1 MSAPVVVRSRQSLR
15 NMIEAGPHQL
25 ITDEPSDL
33 GGTEA
38 GPTPYELIAG
48 ALGACTSM
56 TMHIVA
62 QRENIP
68 LEEIEV
74 SVTNNRIHAKDCIDC
89 ESDSGYI
96 HRFDVVIRLTGALT
110 PAQRER
116 MLQVAKRCPVNKTL
130 VSEIRIDE
138 RLAD

>member
-1 MSAPVVVRSRQSLR
+1 MTAVVVHSRDSLR
-15 NMIEAGPHQL
+15 NTIEAGPHVL
-25 ITDEPSDL
+25 ITDEPASL

-38 GPTPYELIAG
+38 GPTPYDLVAG

-62 QRENIP
+62 KRENIP
-68 LEEIEV
+68 LEAIEV
-74 SVTNNRIHAKDCIDC
+74 TVENDRVHAKDCEDC
-89 ESDSGYI
+89 FSKDGYI
-96 HRFDVVIRLTGALT
+96 HRFSVVIRLTGNLT
-110 PAQRER
+110 AAQRER
-116 MLQVAKRCPVNKTL
+116 MLAVAKRCPVNKML